1 MKMQKAAN
9 PHRLHHFTFGDAVIY
24 LIIGLFTFAC
34 VVPFWYVIMSSFSQ
48 TPGFY
53 IEDFTLDGYKYI
65 FSTNTL
71 MRSLGNTVYIT
82 VVGTVLKLLV
92 TSMMAYALAETSVP
106 GRKLVLNLVIFTML
120 FSGGMIPT
128 YFIVRGTGLM
138 NSLWSLIIPGLVSP
152 FNLIVMKNFFQGIP
166 ADIRESARIDGCHE
180 MVLLFR
186 IILPL
191 STASLATFGLFYA
204 VGLWNTYMSAMLYIP
219 DNSKWPIQSLLRQIV
234 YVSSSIGNEDA
245 VDSEVA
251 LLASSIKMAVI
262 IVATTPIICLYP
274 FLQKHFAK
282 GVMVGAVKG

>member
-1 MKMQKAAN
+1 MKRKK
-9 PHRLHHFTFGDAVIY
+9 FSIGDVVIY
-24 LIIGLFTFAC
+24 SIVGLFTLAC
-34 VVPFWYVIMSSFSQ
+34 VIPIWYVIMSSFSK

-53 IEDFTLDGYKYI
+53 INGFTLDGYKYI

-71 MRSLGNTVYIT
+71 MRSLGNTVFIT
-82 VVGTVLKLLV
+82 VVGTIAKLLI

-106 GRKLVLNLVIFTML
+106 GRNLLMNLVIFTML

-128 YFIVRGTGLM
+128 YFVVRSTGLM
-138 NSLWSLIIPGLVSP
+138 NSLWALIVPGLISP
-152 FNLIVMKNFFQGIP
+152 FNLIIMKNFFQGIP

-180 MVLLFR
+180 LILLFK

-219 DNSKWPIQSLLRQIV
+219 DNTKWPIQSLLRQIV
-234 YVSSSIGNEDA
+234 YVSAAIGDEGS
-245 VDSEVA
+245 VDSEVS
-251 LLASSIKMAVI
+251 LLAESIKMAVI
-262 IVATTPIICLYP
+262 VVATAPIVCLYP

-282 GVMVGAVKG
+282 GIMVGAVKG